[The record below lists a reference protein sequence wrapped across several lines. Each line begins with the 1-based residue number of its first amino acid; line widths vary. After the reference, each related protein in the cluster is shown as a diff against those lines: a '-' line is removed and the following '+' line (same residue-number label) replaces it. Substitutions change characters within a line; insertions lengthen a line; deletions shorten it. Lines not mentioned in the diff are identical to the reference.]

1 MTVFEQKVNSLL
13 KFVKKVSPQIAIS
26 ESTKSGRE
34 KLISLRFTQKT
45 TSCSRRNKKQIK

>member
-34 KLISLRFTQKT
+34 KTDFFTIHTISNFMFTTEQKT
-45 TSCSRRNKKQIK
+45 D